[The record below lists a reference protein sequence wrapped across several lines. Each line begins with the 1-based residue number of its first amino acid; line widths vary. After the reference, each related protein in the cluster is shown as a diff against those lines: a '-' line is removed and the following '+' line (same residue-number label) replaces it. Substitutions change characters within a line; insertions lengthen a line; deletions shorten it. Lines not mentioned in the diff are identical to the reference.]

1 MKHKF
6 LFSVFIIFFIL
17 VFVALGSWQ
26 IVRLNWKNNLILEI
40 ENSLKNPPVE
50 LTNSNVENY
59 LKIKTSGSIDLEKQI
74 YLYNLNDTGT
84 PGFEVINPI
93 LINDTNYLINRGWI
107 PFEKKNSQE
116 INVFDENDIIGTLK
130 LQGRKNIFKPDN
142 NLEENYWFSLNREDI
157 LKFTGKEFS
166 KYIGNKYSVA
176 VSNGSVA
183 LEIALKALNLNKNDQ
198 VIVTPRSFIISA
210 SCVINCGLKPVFA
223 DVDHNGNLSME
234 GIKKVYSNKIKAII
248 VVHLNGMPCELDPII
263 KFSKKFKLKIIED
276 CSQAHGAEYNKRS
289 VGSFGDIS
297 TWSFCQ
303 DKIITTGGE
312 GGMIS
317 TNDKKLWEKCWSHKD
332 HGKDYY
338 SVFYKKHKLGF
349 KWLHENYG
357 TNHRMTE
364 FQAAIGRYQLKYLD
378 TQIPY

>member
-1 MKHKF
+1 MLQSIFGEVNLYSLKHKF
-6 LFSVFIIFFIL
+6 LFSVFTIFFIL

-50 LTNSNVENY
+50 LTDSNLENY

-142 NLEENYWFSLNREDI
+142 DLEENYWFSLNREDI

-166 KYIGNKYSVA
+166 KYIIY
-176 VSNGSVA
+176 
-183 LEIALKALNLNKNDQ
+183 L
-198 VIVTPRSFIISA
+198 
-210 SCVINCGLKPVFA
+210 
-223 DVDHNGNLSME
+223 NGNYQVPKP
-234 GIKKVYSNKIKAII
+234 KKITANISNNHQKYALTWFSLAISI
-248 VVHLNGMPCELDPII
+248 LLLYLY
-263 KFSKKFKLKIIED
+263 FRKK
-276 CSQAHGAEYNKRS
+276 
-289 VGSFGDIS
+289 
-297 TWSFCQ
+297 
-303 DKIITTGGE
+303 
-312 GGMIS
+312 
-317 TNDKKLWEKCWSHKD
+317 
-332 HGKDYY
+332 
-338 SVFYKKHKLGF
+338 
-349 KWLHENYG
+349 NY
-357 TNHRMTE
+357 
-364 FQAAIGRYQLKYLD
+364 
-378 TQIPY
+378 

>member
-26 IVRLNWKNNLILEI
+26 IVRLSWKNNLILEI

-50 LTNSNVENY
+50 LTNSNLENY

-142 NLEENYWFSLNREDI
+142 DLEENYWFSLNREDI

-166 KYIGNKYSVA
+166 KYI
-176 VSNGSVA
+176 
-183 LEIALKALNLNKNDQ
+183 I
-198 VIVTPRSFIISA
+198 
-210 SCVINCGLKPVFA
+210 
-223 DVDHNGNLSME
+223 
-234 GIKKVYSNKIKAII
+234 
-248 VVHLNGMPCELDPII
+248 
-263 KFSKKFKLKIIED
+263 
-276 CSQAHGAEYNKRS
+276 
-289 VGSFGDIS
+289 
-297 TWSFCQ
+297 
-303 DKIITTGGE
+303 
-312 GGMIS
+312 
-317 TNDKKLWEKCWSHKD
+317 
-332 HGKDYY
+332 
-338 SVFYKKHKLGF
+338 
-349 KWLHENYG
+349 
-357 TNHRMTE
+357 
-364 FQAAIGRYQLKYLD
+364 YLD
-378 TQIPY
+378 GNYQVPKPKKITANISNNHQKYALTWFSLAISILLLYLYFRKKNY